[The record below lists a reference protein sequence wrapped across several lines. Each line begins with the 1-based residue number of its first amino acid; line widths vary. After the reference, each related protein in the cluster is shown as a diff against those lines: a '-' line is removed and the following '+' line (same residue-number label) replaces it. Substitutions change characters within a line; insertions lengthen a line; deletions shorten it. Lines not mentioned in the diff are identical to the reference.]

1 MVLEKAMV
9 NDLDTIPIS
18 QIIKPNRR
26 PHQKHRQRKVDWRR
40 LLERRVA
47 PAETCAQPKPVEVP
61 SRAVRVKDAA
71 DAPFCS
77 PNRNPSVTGEADV
90 GQHKVPCERLNGA
103 CRESGWSRGM
113 HMHSRPIVDGSFL
126 FVLPCPCEKGFI
138 PMKQSHVTRR
148 LLRATAL
155 AMTE

>member
-1 MVLEKAMV
+1 MPLTGRDVACNV
-9 NDLDTIPIS
+9 STGLDTIPFS

-61 SRAVRVKDAA
+61 SRAVRVKNAA

-90 GQHKVPCERLNGA
+90 SQRRASREPAKAREIWVVP
-103 CRESGWSRGM
+103 RESFLPSHCGRDFLINHKG
-113 HMHSRPIVDGSFL
+113 HQGSQWFS
-126 FVLPCPCEKGFI
+126 FVLLGDLCG
-138 PMKQSHVTRR
+138 MK
-148 LLRATAL
+148 
-155 AMTE
+155 